1 MDFDC
6 LLMAFDEE
14 GWLSVT
20 TSNSPAS
27 DRDQSCPRCYAAIY
41 ARRQMTEHQVFGK
54 FKRDETP
61 GSPRSPPRHP
71 CLFLQTWM
79 TSSLAR
85 FRLSSYGPKH
95 RFSTIHVSPRVLSNS
110 GLLQMS
116 GRTSYEVF
124 VTISMNKTQQVEQP
138 GYPSA
143 LKPGSHPYQRLPISQ
158 DSELPDQ
165 V

>member
-1 MDFDC
+1 M
-6 LLMAFDEE
+6 L
-14 GWLSVT
+14 
-20 TSNSPAS
+20 
-27 DRDQSCPRCYAAIY
+27 RDPGQAIY

-61 GSPRSPPRHP
+61 GSPRNPPRHP

-124 VTISMNKTQQVEQP
+124 VTISMNKTQQVERP

-143 LKPGSHPYQRLPISQ
+143 LSLAPTLIR
-158 DSELPDQ
+158 DSPFRRTANFLTKSDCI
-165 V
+165 